1 MTAIKSQVNSR
12 SAEFRANAER
22 MRNLVS
28 DLREKISTVTQ
39 GGDQAARDKHLARG
53 LIAAQRNDLCFLF

>member
-28 DLREKISTVTQ
+28 DLREKISTSK
-39 GGDQAARDKHLARG
+39 GRHALGKG
-53 LIAAQRNDLCFLF
+53 K